1 MLFNV
6 DLFINMRLGTF
17 LLLLATFF
25 VGCEK
30 TYYPDPN
37 ASRDSLL
44 VGTWGYKG
52 AVSFSELRVF
62 TSEGYCDIV
71 EYIKNNDKY
80 TNLDGIWENRTM
92 EDMDLDVGL
101 IYSKCTNSN
110 FSHKAWENYEYYKLS
125 ENSDTLFIRD
135 RSATEFEIFVRSK
148 IQLIY
153 EGPFFVG
160 ADTIQ

>member
-1 MLFNV
+1 
-6 DLFINMRLGTF
+6 MRLGIF

-25 VGCEK
+25 IGCEK
-30 TYYPDPN
+30 NYYPDPN

-44 VGTWGYKG
+44 VGTWGNK
-52 AVSFSELRVF
+52 ADMNVNVSALRVY

-71 EYIKNNDKY
+71 SYLKNNGKF
-80 TNLDGIWENRTM
+80 TNLAGIWENRTI
-92 EDMDLDVGL
+92 EDMHLDVGL

-125 ENSDTLFIRD
+125 KNSDTLFIRD
-135 RSATEFEIFVRSK
+135 RSATEFEVYVRSK

-153 EGPFFVG
+153 EGPIFVG
-160 ADTIQ
+160 VDTIQ